1 MRAAPYIHRIVQ
13 RMLYGSAPRRIR
25 TSGMEDM
32 ISLKQSN
39 APQNPLADEVVARAN
54 DLYWRSGA
62 SVNQLTRELDL
73 SKGAL
78 YEIITPMAAG
88 LPCPCGGGEM
98 AYPNRTARERGF
110 VSCTTCGLE
119 DEEEH
124 VRDCLEEQDYTSAL
138 DLAAGL
144 PHVGTDLQ
152 TEASATTPPRTLEK
166 LLVASALAGIA
177 VGVVL
182 GGLLRRR

>member
-1 MRAAPYIHRIVQ
+1 
-13 RMLYGSAPRRIR
+13 
-25 TSGMEDM
+25 M
-32 ISLKQSN
+32 ISLKPST
-39 APQNPLADEVVARAN
+39 APQNAVPDEVVERAN

-78 YEIITPMAAG
+78 YEIITPMAAE
-88 LPCPCGGGEM
+88 LRCPCGGGEM
-98 AYPNRTARERGF
+98 AYSNRTARERGF

-124 VRDCLEEQDYTSAL
+124 VRDYLEEQDATSAL
-138 DLAAGL
+138 ELAAADPGL
-144 PHVGTDLQ
+144 PQSRTDPQ
-152 TEASATTPPRTLEK
+152 TEALTRPPPRNLEK
-166 LLVASALAGIA
+166 LLVASALAGL
-177 VGVVL
+177 GMGLVL

>member
-1 MRAAPYIHRIVQ
+1 
-13 RMLYGSAPRRIR
+13 
-25 TSGMEDM
+25 M
-32 ISLKQSN
+32 ISLKQSK
-39 APQNPLADEVVARAN
+39 AQLNPVPDEVVERAN

-88 LPCPCGGGEM
+88 LSCPCGDGEM
-98 AYPNRTARERGF
+98 AYANRTARERGF
-110 VSCTTCGLE
+110 VSCTTCGIE
-119 DEEEH
+119 DEEEQ
-124 VRDCLEEQDYTSAL
+124 VRDYLEERDATSTVEL
-138 DLAAGL
+138 VAADPGL
-144 PHVGTDLQ
+144 PHVGTEPQ
-152 TEASATTPPRTLEK
+152 TEALEATTPRHLEK

-177 VGVVL
+177 VGFVL

>member
-1 MRAAPYIHRIVQ
+1 
-13 RMLYGSAPRRIR
+13 
-25 TSGMEDM
+25 MEDM
-32 ISLKQSN
+32 ISLKQST
-39 APQNPLADEVVARAN
+39 APRNQVPDEVVDRAN

-78 YEIITPMAAG
+78 YEIITPMAAD

-98 AYPNRTARERGF
+98 AYTNRTARERGF

-124 VRDCLEEQDYTSAL
+124 VRDYLEEQDYTAEL
-138 DLAAGL
+138 GLAASDAGL
-144 PHVGTDLQ
+144 PQVGADSA
-152 TEASATTPPRTLEK
+152 TEVAATTPSRNLEK
-166 LLVASALAGIA
+166 LLVASALAGLA

-182 GGLLRRR
+182 GRLLRRR